1 MLTTDIE
8 AELKAA
14 GLPLG
19 GKPAIMKRRRALQA
33 ELEELEPGSEEA
45 LEKQAE
51 IDGTSKEFSTYSKL
65 FNTALSYK
73 KASYIKF
80 LDARENFIVD
90 GTGGGRQEM
99 ISKKAELEEA
109 GYDVGIIL
117 VDLDL
122 ETAIARNKSRGQA
135 GGRELLNRELESS
148 HGAVSKNIDF
158 YKPIVRK

>member
-1 MLTTDIE
+1 M
-8 AELKAA
+8 A
-14 GLPLG
+14 
-19 GKPAIMKRRRALQA
+19 
-33 ELEELEPGSEEA
+33 
-45 LEKQAE
+45 
-51 IDGTSKEFSTYSKL
+51 
-65 FNTALSYK
+65 YK

-109 GYDVGIIL
+109 GFDVGMIL

-122 ETAIARNKSRGQA
+122 ETAIARNKARGEG

-148 HGAVSKNIDF
+148 HSAVTRNINF
-158 YKPIVRK
+158 YKQLFGNNFFYVDASEDKMKIRHRKNKTAS